1 MELKMAVW
9 SPELALLG
17 LLEKFKSVV
26 WEEKA
31 YAPGSF
37 SVEAPATPE
46 VMALLAPEN
55 ILWLADGA
63 AGIVEYLET
72 TAGESGIYVT
82 AKGPLLS
89 GVLGRR
95 ILWGPYSLSGTPQ
108 SIMTQLVKD
117 CAVAPTRG
125 DVEKRRIPQLALR
138 EPSDGGQSIR
148 KQKTGGSLSA
158 ALEELGEAFS
168 VAYGVAFDPDEPKLE
183 FWTRPGVDRTVGQAE
198 NAPVFFSTELDDVL
212 SSQYSY
218 SSMDFCNTA
227 LVAGEGE
234 GAERAYVT
242 VPDAGE
248 PVGAGFIPSGSTAV
262 MLTAD
267 GREFLARAGSVGE
280 AQYRSAYTGAQIDQA
295 VEKALGGGAEGG
307 AAGVSSFNGRTG
319 AVVPKPGDYTAGMV
333 GAATVQQVN
342 AAIQAAILDSW
353 EAGY

>member
-9 SPELALLG
+9 SPEFQLLG

-31 YAPGSF
+31 YSPGSF

-55 ILWLADGA
+55 ILWLAEDA

-72 TAGESGIYVT
+72 SADETGVYVT
-82 AKGPLLS
+82 AKGSLLA
-89 GVLGRR
+89 GILGRR

-108 SIMTQLVKD
+108 GIMTEMVKD
-117 CAVAPTRG
+117 CAVTPTRG
-125 DVEKRRIPQLALR
+125 DGERRKIPRLSLR
-138 EPSDGGQSIR
+138 EPPSGGQSIR
-148 KQKTGGSLSA
+148 KQKTGGSLSD

-168 VAYGVAFDPDEPKLE
+168 IAYGVAFDPEEPKLE
-183 FWTRPGVDRTVGQAE
+183 FWTRPGVNRTVGQTE

-227 LVAGEGE
+227 LVAGEGD
-234 GAERAYVT
+234 GADRVYVT
-242 VPDAGE
+242 VPDTGE
-248 PVGAGFIPSGSTAV
+248 PAGAGFIPSGSTAV
-262 MLTAD
+262 MLTSD
-267 GREFLARAGSVGE
+267 GREFLAKTNSAGAS
-280 AQYRSAYTGAQIDQA
+280 QYRSAYTGAQIDQA
-295 VEKALGGGAEGG
+295 IGIALSGGAGGGT
-307 AAGVSSFNGRTG
+307 AGVSSFNGRTG
-319 AVVPKPGDYTAGMV
+319 VVVPKPGDYTADMV

-353 EAGY
+353 EASY